1 MSVINQMLQDLETRR
16 GAIEGQN
23 VEPVPVRAAGVVHE
37 RRVSP
42 VLIGAAAV
50 GVVIIAAAAWWLLR
64 GSAAPTAAPD
74 NAPSVVIPQP
84 AQVNVTPVAQPQPA
98 TPAAPP
104 AITATQAAPGAPL
117 VEPAPAAP
125 VASKV
130 EVPKLTESNA
140 AAAKPALP
148 DRVVPTAD
156 KPSAPAK
163 LAALSEAPEA
173 PVAAA
178 APEKLPAPP
187 PAARAPLKS
196 LAERSNAPIPGME
209 TGVQNFKQ
217 RNPQQ
222 RIDERYR
229 DALRKLNEG
238 QFAAARADLNEVLQ
252 TQPKH
257 SGARLALVGIELE
270 EKRSAQAEK
279 LLRDGIQLQPGENAF
294 SMALARLEVER
305 GDVDAA
311 LSTLGRA
318 QSSTNE
324 DADYHGFYAALLQRA
339 GRHAEAVE
347 HYQLALRQRE
357 AANWLI
363 GLGISLE
370 AANRARDAEQI
381 YRRAQQ
387 SAGLTPELQDFANQ
401 RLQQLRR

>member
-64 GSAAPTAAPD
+64 DSSAPTAAPAV
-74 NAPSVVIPQP
+74 APNLVIPQP
-84 AQVNVTPVAQPQPA
+84 AQVNVAPVAQPAPA
-98 TPAAPP
+98 TPSAAPP
-104 AITATQAAPGAPL
+104 VAATQTAPSAP
-117 VEPAPAAP
+117 EPAAP
-125 VASKV
+125 VVSKA
-130 EVPKLTESNA
+130 EPPKPTDSNA
-140 AAAKPALP
+140 VAAKPAMP
-148 DRVVPTAD
+148 DRVVPAPETS
-156 KPSAPAK
+156 SAPAR
-163 LAALSEAPEA
+163 LAALSEAPET

-178 APEKLPAPP
+178 VPEKLPAPP
-187 PAARAPLKS
+187 PAARAPAKS
-196 LAERSNAPIPGME
+196 LPERSNAPIPGME

-217 RNPQQ
+217 RSPQQ

-229 DALRKLNEG
+229 DALRRLNEG

-279 LLRDGIQLQPGENAF
+279 LLRDGIQLQPGEHAF

-318 QSSTNE
+318 QSSAND